1 MGNNIMAE
9 LKGIEILTIEK
20 NSFVI
25 HPTLIWDEKQTL
37 LIDTGM
43 PGFMEDINVMM
54 AKANKSLEDLTGI
67 LLTHQDID
75 HIGSLPEILTACTQY
90 LTIYA
95 HEGDIPFIEGDIP
108 LLKANPDNFSEK
120 EWESLPDPFKFI
132 YLHPPKAKVTASLH
146 DNQLLDIDGGIEII
160 HTPGHTPG
168 HISLF
173 HKRSG
178 TLVAGDALLAEDGR
192 LQHPDPVNTPNM
204 ELAIQSLKKLLAYPI
219 KQIVCFHGGMVTENI
234 QEQLEGLVQ
243 SKAL

>member
-25 HPTLIWDEKQTL
+25 HPTLIWDEKHTL

-43 PGFMEDINVMM
+43 PGFMEDINLAM

-75 HIGSLPEILTACTQY
+75 HIGSLPEILMACTQY

-95 HEGDIPFIEGDIP
+95 HQEDKPFIEGDIP
-108 LLKANPDNFSEK
+108 LLKANPDKYSEK
-120 EWESLPDPFKFI
+120 EWDELPDSLKFI
-132 YLHPPKAKVTASLH
+132 YLHPPKAEVSASLY
-146 DNQLLDIDGGIEII
+146 DNQLLDIGGGIEII

-173 HKRSG
+173 HKKSC
-178 TLVAGDALLAEDGR
+178 TLIAGDALIAADGR
-192 LQHPDPVNTPNM
+192 LQHPNPIHTPNM
-204 ELAIQSLKKLLAYPI
+204 ELAIQSLEKFLAYPI
-219 KQIVCFHGGMVTENI
+219 KQVICYHGGMVTENI
-234 QEQLEGLVQ
+234 QEQLEGLVK
-243 SKAL
+243 SKTL